1 MPPRPADLD
10 ARSLTDASG
19 TQLDFWIEAANKTAG
34 KKELVKTGRVDV
46 RRHRLADYYGIDLS
60 NIPAAPALGPI
71 SRDKAINENQW
82 AHLRRL
88 GVEWAAK
95 DASRGPFRLVGDAT
109 QPNTFESLNPSE
121 DNNSQTMD
129 LETVQALLQSA
140 KDGDNEL
147 PNALTVLSRER
158 PSALSRT
165 LPNIPSSDSN
175 LASTSSTSS
184 AAPASESTALPSPA
198 PPVEPLTS
206 LDSIILASGSLSVQS
221 LKRANGL
228 REVVTQ
234 LENGQVAEIREL
246 YGPKKDRATNL
257 MWGQIKNTITRR
269 ERLGNELQNE
279 FKGNKDKF
287 FAFFTITET
296 PKGKRGKSKEAVE
309 KLRSLRLVSQAIP
322 HRDKDLR
329 VEQSSVEYQCN
340 GVFSEEL
347 WTAKWDGKNKWE
359 VWRTIDKE
367 RY

>member
-1 MPPRPADLD
+1 MTEPVNPFGVFPSEAPRVTGSSPPMPPRPADLD

-46 RRHRLADYYGIDLS
+46 RRHRLADYYGIDLF

-95 DASRGPFRLVGDAT
+95 DASGAPFRLVGDAT
-109 QPNTFESLNPSE
+109 QPSHQTLLPSIKSAIDETLADAFESLNPSE

-140 KDGDNEL
+140 KDGDVASIATLFKLQASISNEL
-147 PNALTVLSRER
+147 PDALTALSRER

-184 AAPASESTALPSPA
+184 AAPTSVSYALPSPA
-198 PPVEPLTS
+198 LPVEPSTS

-257 MWGQIKNTITRR
+257 MWGADQEHNH
-269 ERLGNELQNE
+269 
-279 FKGNKDKF
+279 
-287 FAFFTITET
+287 
-296 PKGKRGKSKEAVE
+296 PS
-309 KLRSLRLVSQAIP
+309 
-322 HRDKDLR
+322 
-329 VEQSSVEYQCN
+329 
-340 GVFSEEL
+340 
-347 WTAKWDGKNKWE
+347 
-359 VWRTIDKE
+359 
-367 RY
+367 